1 VRTAISKHTRD
12 FVAII
17 LLCLAGLAVGTVIL
31 SHQRLYLPKWV
42 PGLGTDFVDYKA
54 AFSTSQSVTPGQG
67 QTVQIAGVDI
77 GEISSV
83 DLVDG
88 RAIVTMKI
96 RHRYAPLYRDASA
109 LLRPKTGLND
119 MVVELTPGH
128 RSAGAAPPGWTIPV
142 DRTEPNVNFDEIL
155 SSLDADTRSY
165 LQLLI
170 GGAGQALGGQSRNV
184 SNALKRFEPTG
195 RSLAQLNGALAQRQ
209 ANIKRTIHNFGLL
222 SQALGNK
229 DRQLSQLVASSNSVF
244 RAFAHQDARLRES
257 LSLLPGALDA
267 TNKGLGKADKLAK
280 VLGPTLGKLR
290 PAARS
295 LGPSLKQTRPFL
307 EQTMPVIRDQLRPFA
322 RDALPVV
329 KILRPAARDL
339 AEVTPNLTTSVQ
351 VLNYLVNELAYNPPG
366 PQEGYLYWVSWANHL
381 GANIFNTQDANG
393 PIRRGLVLA
402 SCSSLQTLANIGKA
416 NQLLGTLATLLNSP
430 TTEQVCGQKSSQ
442 AGGTTPVTGATSPL
456 PTLPSVPGVTRSATP
471 KAGR

>member
-1 VRTAISKHTRD
+1 
-12 FVAII
+12 
-17 LLCLAGLAVGTVIL
+17 
-31 SHQRLYLPKWV
+31 
-42 PGLGTDFVDYKA
+42 
-54 AFSTSQSVTPGQG
+54 
-67 QTVQIAGVDI
+67 
-77 GEISSV
+77 
-83 DLVDG
+83 
-88 RAIVTMKI
+88 
-96 RHRYAPLYRDASA
+96 
-109 LLRPKTGLND
+109 

-128 RSAGAAPPGWTIPV
+128 RSAGAAPAGWTIPV

-170 GGAGQALGGQSRNV
+170 GGGGQALGGQSRNV
-184 SNALKRFEPTG
+184 SNALKRLEPTG
-195 RSLAQLNGALAQRQ
+195 RSLARLNGALAQRQ

-290 PAARS
+290 PAARA

-307 EQTMPVIRDQLRPFA
+307 QQTMPVIRDQLRPFA

-456 PTLPSVPGVTRSATP
+456 PTLPSVPGVTRSASP